1 MADFISE
8 SLADIK
14 SETVAD
20 FRRNPQ
26 QRMISSLLVPSAVRR
41 RT

>member
-1 MADFISE
+1 GRHQIGMADFISE

-20 FRRNPQ
+20 FRRNPHCY
-26 QRMISSLLVPSAVRR
+26 I
-41 RT
+41 